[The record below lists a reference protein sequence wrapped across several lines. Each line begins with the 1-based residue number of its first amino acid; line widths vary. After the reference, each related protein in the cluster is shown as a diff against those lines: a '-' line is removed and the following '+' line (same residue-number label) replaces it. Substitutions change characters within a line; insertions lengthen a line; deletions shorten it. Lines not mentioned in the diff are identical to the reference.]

1 MGLSG
6 PVPPRV
12 DQATKTGLLVLLEQ
26 ARQLGWTMRS
36 TCQVLEVS
44 ELRIYRWL
52 GRRAAGE
59 LADQAPGGSPMH
71 RLLDWKVA
79 EIVRLFAE
87 WGEVDRSHRKLAHRG
102 SYLERCGSRR
112 PACAACWSA
121 RACSCGHCHGP
132 AGRSASRSLSTVMA
146 ATALAPDDE
155 RPLMKASGHRPVSCL
170 VSVGAGIGA
179 AEPGDW
185 DASGQP
191 PSAPERRWQSYEE
204 RRRVPDAER
213 PGAWP
218 GATAKQARSHT
229 PALPHPDSRCRLLLC
244 PPGVVRTV
252 GADAGPTKVAA
263 GRWRHAETSW
273 PRSMCGPARTSS
285 FMWDVA
291 GKPGHCGERV

>member
-146 ATALAPDDE
+146 ATALAPDAV
-155 RPLMKASGHRPVSCL
+155 RPLNKGVRPSACLLSGIGRCWDRCSRAWRLGCLRSAAIGARTALAVVRGASQGARRRAAWRLARRYRQAGPQPHPSAAPPRFPMPAAL
-170 VSVGAGIGA
+170 VSSWG
-179 AEPGDW
+179 
-185 DASGQP
+185 
-191 PSAPERRWQSYEE
+191 SAHS
-204 RRRVPDAER
+204 
-213 PGAWP
+213 
-218 GATAKQARSHT
+218 
-229 PALPHPDSRCRLLLC
+229 
-244 PPGVVRTV
+244 
-252 GADAGPTKVAA
+252 
-263 GRWRHAETSW
+263 WR
-273 PRSMCGPARTSS
+273 
-285 FMWDVA
+285 
-291 GKPGHCGERV
+291 